1 MNIPQNIIVRLNEL
15 PIEEVA
21 DKLGLEVR
29 RHKALC
35 FMHNDHSP
43 SITFSTYKN
52 IYRCWVCGV
61 GGGPIK
67 LVQDKEGWNFQEACI
82 WLGQKF
88 NVWWPDENNR
98 HFYKRAPQKN
108 T

>member
-67 LVQDKEGWNFQEACI
+67 LHRTRRDGISKRHVFGLVKNLMFGGQMKITGISTKE
-82 WLGQKF
+82 
-88 NVWWPDENNR
+88 
-98 HFYKRAPQKN
+98 HPQKN